1 MGKENQHLKL
11 TVLSADN
18 PSRTYDA
25 IGFNLGKKIDMIR
38 DGKTFMAVFTIEEN
52 EYQGR
57 TNVQIRL
64 KDIKPE
70 GDTLE

>member
-1 MGKENQHLKL
+1 
-11 TVLSADN
+11 
-18 PSRTYDA
+18 
-25 IGFNLGKKIDMIR
+25 
-38 DGKTFMAVFTIEEN
+38 MAVFTIEEN